1 MTYDMGRPDIRAL
14 VGGGGFLSPAR
25 TWYAI
30 VVYCAIVGA
39 VLAVKPSFAFYEDGT
54 LREFGCGPGRSVFSF
69 GTVAAAS
76 AIGSGFFFATADL
89 VASSS

>member
-1 MTYDMGRPDIRAL
+1 MPGYHNIDARAL
-14 VGGGGFLSPAR
+14 VGGGGFLSPPR

-30 VVYCAIVGA
+30 VLYCAIVGA
-39 VLAVKPSFAFYEDGT
+39 VLAAKPSAVFHEDGS
-54 LREFGCGPGRSVFSF
+54 LRDFGCGPGKSVFSF

-89 VASSS
+89 VASS

>member
-1 MTYDMGRPDIRAL
+1 MSGNHPFDARAL
-14 VGGGGFLSPAR
+14 VGGGGFLSPPR

-30 VVYCAIVGA
+30 VLYCAIVGA
-39 VLAVKPSFAFYEDGT
+39 VLAAKPAFAFHEDGS
-54 LREFGCGPGRSVFSF
+54 LRDFGCGPGKSVFSF

-89 VASSS
+89 VASS

>member
-1 MTYDMGRPDIRAL
+1 MSGNHHFDARAL
-14 VGGGGFLSPAR
+14 VGGGGFLSPPR

-30 VVYCAIVGA
+30 VLYCALVGA
-39 VLAVKPSFAFYEDGT
+39 VLAAKPAFAFREDGS
-54 LREFGCGPGRSVFSF
+54 LREFGCGPGKSVFSF

-89 VASSS
+89 VASS